1 MHLLLI
7 DDDTLVADPVRSA
20 LVDNGYTVDVARD
33 ASSGREL
40 AISNGYDAILVD
52 IMPERGGLD
61 FLAELRRHGATAPII
76 VLAATETRADE
87 VQALDAGADDFLR
100 RTVTSEVLAA
110 RLRAAIRRGGPRLT
124 EHLHVGNLLLNRV
137 SHNVQC
143 ASRPLLLT
151 ARQYA
156 LLEFLALHENDIVGR
171 PVLLE
176 HVWQLETE
184 SGSNVVDVHVAQL
197 RKRLRDAGST
207 VDIRTVRGEG
217 YVLQVGTH

>member
-7 DDDTLVADPVRSA
+7 DDDALVADPVRSA

-40 AISNGYDAILVD
+40 ATTNGYDAILVD
-52 IMPERGGLD
+52 ILPERGGLD

-100 RTVTSEVLAA
+100 RTVTSDVLAA

-124 EHLHVGNLLLNRV
+124 EHLHIGNLLLNRV
-137 SHNVQC
+137 SHIVQC
-143 ASRPLLLT
+143 ALKPLSLT

-156 LLEFLALHENDIVGR
+156 LLEFLVLHENTTVGR

-217 YVLQVGTH
+217 YVLQVGTP